1 MLQLCNYNC
10 LKKYLLTKL
19 IEALCL
25 SHQVRE
31 TLK

>member
-1 MLQLCNYNC
+1 MLHLCNYNC

-19 IEALCL
+19 IEALCAA
-25 SHQVRE
+25 HHVKG